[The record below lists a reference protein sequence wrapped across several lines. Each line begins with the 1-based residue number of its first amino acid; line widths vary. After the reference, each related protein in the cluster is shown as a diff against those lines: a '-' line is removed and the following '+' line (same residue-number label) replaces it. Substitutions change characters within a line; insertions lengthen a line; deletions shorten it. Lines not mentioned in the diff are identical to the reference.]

1 MLHSP
6 SRWLALLL
14 ASRAVAEAASNFGSH
29 AAANPSIPNQC
40 VEDQITLLQERA
52 VSKPGYGKQLSID
65 DGKASSEDIW
75 PVNYFRASFAALG
88 SRSSVLN
95 DRILSEQ
102 MAALGVIVFV
112 LVMALVGLQRL
123 FPTSTALKALI
134 LGFTYICASAG
145 MIESNKW
152 LMLPGHFPYP
162 LSLTM
167 NHMLTSWVLANILR
181 FFCPSAFPSLQHVE
195 VTWWFRLKF
204 LPIGAAFAISI
215 VCGNAAYKFLS
226 VSFLQIMKQSNIVVI
241 YTFSVLCSLEALRRC
256 SVILLFITLCGS
268 LLAVH
273 GELHFHIV
281 GFVLQLISSL
291 SEAAKVIIQ
300 GILMSGSYKLDP
312 MTMVLFMAPACLF
325 ANTIPFFVLEG
336 TRITEIFSQMLT
348 VLPCLGVN
356 AVMAFILN
364 LLVAQCIKQLSP
376 VGYLLCGIVK
386 DVSIIVSSS
395 WFLGESLALQ
405 QIVGF
410 ALALTGVASYSMY
423 KQNQDCFGDDLL
435 LPGFAKVA
443 KRILSIPDS
452 IKDVKDVKLEG
463 KVVAQPVNSS

>member
-1 MLHSP
+1 
-6 SRWLALLL
+6 
-14 ASRAVAEAASNFGSH
+14 
-29 AAANPSIPNQC
+29 
-40 VEDQITLLQERA
+40 
-52 VSKPGYGKQLSID
+52 
-65 DGKASSEDIW
+65 
-75 PVNYFRASFAALG
+75 
-88 SRSSVLN
+88 
-95 DRILSEQ
+95 
-102 MAALGVIVFV
+102 
-112 LVMALVGLQRL
+112 
-123 FPTSTALKALI
+123 
-134 LGFTYICASAG
+134 
-145 MIESNKW
+145 
-152 LMLPGHFPYP
+152 
-162 LSLTM
+162 
-167 NHMLTSWVLANILR
+167 
-181 FFCPSAFPSLQHVE
+181 
-195 VTWWFRLKF
+195 
-204 LPIGAAFAISI
+204 
-215 VCGNAAYKFLS
+215 
-226 VSFLQIMKQSNIVVI
+226 MKQSNIVVI
-241 YTFSVLCSLEALRRC
+241 YTFSVLCSLEALRHC
-256 SVILLFITLCGS
+256 SVTLLFITLCGS

-281 GFVLQLISSL
+281 GFVLQMISSL

-325 ANTIPFFVLEG
+325 ANTIPFCVLEG

-405 QIVGF
+405 QVVGF
-410 ALALTGVASYSMY
+410 VLALSGVASYSMY

-443 KRILSIPDS
+443 KRILSIPDA

-463 KVVAQPVNSS
+463 KVVAQPVNS